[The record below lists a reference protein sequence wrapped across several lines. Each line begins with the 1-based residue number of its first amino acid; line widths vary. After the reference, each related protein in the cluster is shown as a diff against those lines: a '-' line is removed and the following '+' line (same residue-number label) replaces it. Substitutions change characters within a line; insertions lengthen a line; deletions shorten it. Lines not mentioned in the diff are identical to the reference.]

1 MRGHLKY
8 LVVSDIHGG
17 DVRPIVKKAPYFDA
31 VIFLGDGV
39 RAVDE
44 LKMSAK
50 KIYAVRGNC
59 DFSDE
64 YLVCDEI
71 RAGSHKIF
79 ITHGH
84 RFYVKSTTEYL
95 IMEAQKREC
104 DIALFGHTHTPYYA
118 AMHGVTVCNPGAAS
132 GYEPTFGVL
141 DVTQSGVLFCVS
153 RLDTGETVL

>member
-1 MRGHLKY
+1 MCDRVKF
-8 LVVSDIHGG
+8 LVLSDIHGG
-17 DVRPIVKKAPYFDA
+17 DVRPIAKLAPHFDA
-31 VIFLGDGV
+31 VIFLGDGT
-39 RAVDE
+39 RALDE

-50 KIYAVRGNC
+50 KRYAVRGNC

-64 YLVCDEI
+64 YLVFDEI
-71 RAGSHKIF
+71 RAGSHKLF

-84 RFYVKSTTEYL
+84 KFYVKSTTDYL

-104 DIALFGHTHTPYYA
+104 DVALFGHTHTPYYA
-118 AMHGVTVCNPGAAS
+118 VLHGVTVCNPGAAS

-141 DVTQSGVLFCVS
+141 DVTQSGALFSVS